1 MGFKIKFDGIEE
13 LENILESKSDI
24 SFNSVVEKNA
34 TQMLNRSRRNADTTP
49 GGTPVGDYKGGGQLR
64 ISSSKTKD
72 EIGYTKEYAPHVEY
86 GHRTRNGG
94 FVRGQYFLKKNV
106 EIQSEIYKKDLL
118 EAIKKESR

>member
-1 MGFKIKFDGIEE
+1 MEFKIKFDGIEE
-13 LENILESKSDI
+13 LENALKSKSDVR
-24 SFNSVVEKNA
+24 FNSVVEKNA
-34 TQMLNRSRRNADTTP
+34 TQMFNRSRRNADTTL

-94 FVRGQYFLKKNV
+94 FVKGQFFLKKNV
-106 EIQSEIYKKDLL
+106 EIQSETYKKDLL
-118 EAIKKESR
+118 EAIKKEN